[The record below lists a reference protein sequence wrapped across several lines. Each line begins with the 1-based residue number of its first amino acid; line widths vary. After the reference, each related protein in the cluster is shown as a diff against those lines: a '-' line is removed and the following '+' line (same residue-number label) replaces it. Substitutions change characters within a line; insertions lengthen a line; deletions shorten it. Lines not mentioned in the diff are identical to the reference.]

1 MTKTLSS
8 IHKITLSAM
17 LLVLDVL
24 ATRFLRTPLIGNMH
38 FIRISLGPA
47 VVIFSSLLLG
57 PLYGAIVGSAGDM
70 VGHFL
75 FPMGGQFNPLITIV
89 YLLLGILPWCLMQF
103 TSRIRDSLKKPYF
116 LIATMALLLVLLV
129 CFFYVI
135 PGMKEYFAKGFGDK
149 AYWVE
154 PLIIALT
161 ALFTILACVGLFYLN
176 RYFEKNRQANSSFPS
191 PYETAL
197 ICLISEVTLMVG
209 LMPLAFYIFYNFI
222 SHEFPISY
230 GTLLSC
236 ICVFSGIKVVLNTF
250 VVYWLLV
257 VTKKY
262 LIKGE

>member
-8 IHKITLSAM
+8 IHKITLSSM
-17 LLVLDVL
+17 LLVLNVL

-47 VVIFSSLLLG
+47 IVIFSSLLLG

-75 FPMGGQFNPLITIV
+75 FPVGGEFNPLITIV
-89 YLLLGILPWCLMQF
+89 YLLLGIMPWCLMQF
-103 TSRIRDSLKKPYF
+103 TSHFRDTLKKPYF
-116 LIATMALLLVLLV
+116 FILTMTLLLVLLV

-135 PGMKEYFAKGFGDK
+135 PGLKEYFAKGFGDG
-149 AYWVE
+149 AYWIE

-161 ALFTILACVGLFYLN
+161 ALFTALACVGLFYLN
-176 RYFEKNRQANSSFPS
+176 RYFEKNKQRYTSFPS
-191 PYETAL
+191 PYEMAL
-197 ICLISEVTLMVG
+197 ICLITEIVLMVG

-222 SHEFPISY
+222 SHEFPVTY
-230 GTLLSC
+230 GMLLSC
-236 ICVFSGIKVVLNTF
+236 ISVFSGIKVVLNTF